1 MTLHKKI
8 KNFHNCLHFFRKC
21 LVYLQMTSQFRN
33 FLNCLRHIHVDG
45 VQDLCAYLHFY
56 IFKVNFLQLNYI
68 FTFFPATSL
77 GLEFISDKRT
87 SLILQ
92 NGTLE
97 TDIFDL
103 IQFSMA
109 HVNLKHNICHLKE
122 SI

>member
-1 MTLHKKI
+1 MDLDWNRLTGLTIQIQNPILTLD
-8 KNFHNCLHFFRKC
+8 C
-21 LVYLQMTSQFRN
+21 QSQSN
-33 FLNCLRHIHVDG
+33 PLNWIAIRIEQSNNPIQQYPD
-45 VQDLCAYLHFY
+45 FM
-56 IFKVNFLQLNYI
+56 

-103 IQFSMA
+103 IQFSMVQ
-109 HVNLKHNICHLKE
+109 VNLKHNICHLKE
-122 SI
+122 SLWAEM